1 MSTAATGHL
10 HGLFTDVH
18 VLYWDTHGFIFHE
31 CSKKLLEM
39 KNSKSF
45 FFNTYYICGHFV
57 KAKYTQFSHPED
69 AGLHTGLPAATRR
82 LPDVYGCIRWLHG
95 YSRMYTVAIRRF
107 PNVYGGYTETPEC
120 IRWLYGDSRMYTVAT
135 RRYTAPTRSD
145 TDHSSSV
152 YSGTKNCAGLIFSPD
167 MPDHA
172 GSCRTTPDAFPVST
186 RMMPERTRIIPDLNP
201 GWSGMRSVN
210 VWKPFKG

>member
-1 MSTAATGHL
+1 
-10 HGLFTDVH
+10 
-18 VLYWDTHGFIFHE
+18 
-31 CSKKLLEM
+31 M

-45 FFNTYYICGHFV
+45 FLNTYYICGHFV

-69 AGLHTGLPAATRR
+69 AGLYTGLPAATRR

-107 PNVYGGYTETPEC
+107 PDVYGGYTETPEC

-145 TDHSSSV
+145 TDHFSSV

-172 GSCRTTPDAFPVST
+172 GPRRMPSRCLHGWCRREHGSSRILIRDDPGCDPWMCESPFSRRNMTKETKEMLMNVFST
-186 RMMPERTRIIPDLNP
+186 R
-201 GWSGMRSVN
+201 
-210 VWKPFKG
+210 PFVLKRDRPR